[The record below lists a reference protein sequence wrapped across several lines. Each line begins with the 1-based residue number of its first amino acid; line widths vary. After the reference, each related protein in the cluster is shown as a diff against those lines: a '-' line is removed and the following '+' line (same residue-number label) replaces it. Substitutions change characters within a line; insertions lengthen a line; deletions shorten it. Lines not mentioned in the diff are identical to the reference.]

1 MNFNELFYCYR
12 PARIYLR
19 IQGKVCIMW
28 LLKQVLLTS
37 SLRKTLISL
46 SKNLSPA
53 CFFPPQFSVFLNHI
67 VKVCSQSQRD
77 FITFFSLVCTGNC
90 IFLYVQMSS
99 DVTLTN
105 DSVNQTISIVSWN
118 TEVIKDLIQPTAR
131 VNNFPQN
138 NSKSLQLAAVQD
150 KIKN

>member
-1 MNFNELFYCYR
+1 MNFNEQFYCYR

-46 SKNLSPA
+46 SKK
-53 CFFPPQFSVFLNHI
+53 CFIFRLHVFSSLVFLNHSG
-67 VKVCSQSQRD
+67 KVCSQSQRN
-77 FITFFSLVCTGNC
+77 FITFFSLVCTGKC

-105 DSVNQTISIVSWN
+105 DSVIQTISIVRWN